1 MTGNNKEQLV
11 VYGADWCGDCRR
23 AKRFLDEKQVT
34 YTWMDLEKN
43 PDEMHNMQKYN
54 GGVQSI
60 PTIVFPD
67 GRVLIE
73 PSNRELAQQLGL

>member
-1 MTGNNKEQLV
+1 MTSNNKEQLV

-43 PDEMHNMQKYN
+43 PAEMHNMQKYN
-54 GGVQSI
+54 GGLQSI
-60 PTIVFPD
+60 PTIAFPD

-73 PSNRELAQQLGL
+73 PSNKELAQQLGL